1 MAQTHMITISRC
13 IGGCLVAASLGLGAQ
28 TTTPINLSPVE
39 ARDPGSTLADGWQ
52 RGAFM
57 EIFVRGYRDSDGD
70 GIGDLRGVTQSLD
83 YLQRLGIRGIWLM
96 PITTSSDRDHGY
108 ATTDFRRIE
117 QQYGTLEDFDTLLRE
132 AHARGIGVI
141 MDYVINHSAAE
152 HPLFVSAVR
161 GADQP
166 FRDWFVWQDIA
177 PMGWEIWGNDPWI
190 QTSNGAYMATFGPH
204 MPDFNFRNPAVVQY
218 HKDSLRFWLNRGL
231 DGYRLDAVPH
241 LIENNAK
248 DWNDQPES
256 RRLTGELRSL
266 INAYSKRYTVCEATA
281 KPQDYAAPD
290 LCASSFAFGHQY
302 ELVKAAKGD
311 AKAIEKV
318 AQYFVTAP
326 AGMATFLSNHDRFGG
341 ERMWDQ
347 FQGNLAQYRL
357 AAATYL
363 LQPGIPFLYYGEE
376 IGLAGAKGLRGDG
389 PLRSPM
395 SWTSDPQRA
404 GFTTGQPYRPIAP
417 NSVRYN
423 AAAQQKDAKSLWAYY
438 RDLLQL
444 RNAHPAL
451 SNGDYQSPFVEGKL
465 MGFQRTDG
473 AQTALVLINYDKKA
487 ARTSIPLQMSAQWKQ
502 VFPPTGKPVKT
513 VAGGKLAV
521 VLPAQSVQVLVRQP

>member
-1 MAQTHMITISRC
+1 
-13 IGGCLVAASLGLGAQ
+13 
-28 TTTPINLSPVE
+28 
-39 ARDPGSTLADGWQ
+39 
-52 RGAFM
+52 
-57 EIFVRGYRDSDGD
+57 
-70 GIGDLRGVTQSLD
+70 
-83 YLQRLGIRGIWLM
+83 
-96 PITTSSDRDHGY
+96 
-108 ATTDFRRIE
+108 
-117 QQYGTLEDFDTLLRE
+117 
-132 AHARGIGVI
+132 
-141 MDYVINHSAAE
+141 
-152 HPLFVSAVR
+152 
-161 GADQP
+161 
-166 FRDWFVWQDIA
+166 
-177 PMGWEIWGNDPWI
+177 
-190 QTSNGAYMATFGPH
+190 
-204 MPDFNFRNPAVVQY
+204 
-218 HKDSLRFWLNRGL
+218 
-231 DGYRLDAVPH
+231 
-241 LIENNAK
+241 
-248 DWNDQPES
+248 
-256 RRLTGELRSL
+256 
-266 INAYSKRYTVCEATA
+266 
-281 KPQDYAAPD
+281 
-290 LCASSFAFGHQY
+290 
-302 ELVKAAKGD
+302 
-311 AKAIEKV
+311 
-318 AQYFVTAP
+318 
-326 AGMATFLSNHDRFGG
+326 MATFLSNHDRFGG

-347 FQGNLAQYRL
+347 FKGNLAQYRL